1 VFEGHLSGG
10 FVEGV
15 VRLGVC
21 LVLGDAQWGGVRGLN
36 SGTYVTVEYWCFYE
50 RERPIR
56 PLFGSNDGH
65 IVLVG
70 RVAPGSLVSGSSEDN
85 VLPFFFCSCFV
96 GTLVRISKMG
106 GNPPP
111 LSKSRP

>member
-1 VFEGHLSGG
+1 M
-10 FVEGV
+10 
-15 VRLGVC
+15 
-21 LVLGDAQWGGVRGLN
+21 GGVRWLN

-70 RVAPGSLVSGSSEDN
+70 RVAPGSLVSGSSGDN
-85 VLPFFFCSCFV
+85 VLPFFFFFFFFFCSCFV
-96 GTLVRISKMG
+96 GTPVRNSKMG